1 MSMKVLAAFS
11 RRNNNQSQRIILVN
25 IRNNCSL
32 TLIVPELLIILEGVN
47 IMNESKPIIRL
58 FFAKIKEEFTKL
70 SEEEKMAFMSK
81 DRENLDKLG
90 MKAVS
95 MIDCSWSNDEWDYI
109 GVEQW
114 PNKEAII
121 KREKFEKEE
130 LEISI
135 YVESKTYLG
144 TPESFTE
151 YGK

>member
-1 MSMKVLAAFS
+1 
-11 RRNNNQSQRIILVN
+11 
-25 IRNNCSL
+25 
-32 TLIVPELLIILEGVN
+32 
-47 IMNESKPIIRL
+47 MNENKPIIRL

-70 SEEEKMAFMSK
+70 PEEEKIAFMSK
-81 DRENLDKLG
+81 DRENLDELG

-114 PNKEAII
+114 PNKEAIV
-121 KREKFEKEE
+121 KREIFEKEE
-130 LEISI
+130 LEIAK

-144 TPESFTE
+144 TSESFAE